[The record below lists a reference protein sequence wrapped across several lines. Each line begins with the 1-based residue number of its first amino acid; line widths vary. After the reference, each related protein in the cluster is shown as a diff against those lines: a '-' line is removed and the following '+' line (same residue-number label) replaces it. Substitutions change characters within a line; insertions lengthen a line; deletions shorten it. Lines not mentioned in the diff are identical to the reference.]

1 MNTQELLELLESGN
15 VTVHTPETF
24 QFKEVFNEMDTSM
37 NPGMREFVSL
47 DNPYVTMT
55 FDTDFHDSG
64 EPYCSV
70 FATDE
75 TGDHMLLTEDERGNV
90 VGHMNEVEYFINR
103 NFDEGFYETQEAE
116 SKIDGWQDLVSPV
129 DEDYERYIE
138 QLALEEN
145 ERMESEESWAD
156 DILSIDEEPPTLE
169 ELNEMNPPEEDLSNL
184 SFEEQAE
191 WIAEEL
197 QPGGKIDRFIEE
209 LKLGEKPSAQEKFE
223 LAGNDRNVSD
233 TTKEYFKPSPEKQ
246 PYFDIMKTGF
256 IPFEIREG
264 YHGKDAAP
272 DDIKISKEV
281 INDIRMNVD
290 PDFGYI
296 AGVDT
301 SKFHTR
307 NEDGETKNV
316 SIIPMTYEDL
326 KPYMTETNLFEEK
339 DVVSVRA
346 IKEYGDRISVQGE
359 RFAVN
364 NLVTFEV
371 KLKNQEVHRSTMVID
386 DTGTA
391 LARMDF
397 LATDLYHSFHIDTN
411 NPYIGGDDLRLIHFE
426 KLDRTN
432 VENPG
437 HFKCM
442 DGKDENFRE
451 NFKKEIEDR
460 IPGFLQDYCDRY
472 GESLESGKFDVIDR
486 KDYMEMR
493 LDDISSAHKSLH
505 NMTNITE
512 LYRESLEAKAYAANK
527 RAGELDN
534 EINLIDTER
543 KKVSPDSEEY
553 KTLSD
558 KIENCKEKWADSYS
572 EYKDLKQK
580 YEEFSKDSAPIRDTY
595 IDLNRQY
602 EYLSKEYEQ
611 HFNNL
616 DSNGISYEKPGI
628 ERTPQEQFSRLC
640 DITVLRNDQVP
651 TYLSV
656 DAKDII
662 SEKADVIRLAGEGLQ
677 DIVNAY
683 NADIENPIEQIQ
695 FLGDERDP
703 ESISESNL
711 YTASGYEIQAHSM
724 TTDINRYLANNPE
737 KNMETSK
744 DTAIGEPHRPYIEN
758 SGHVDE
764 TNSKLYAGEK
774 AEGSDKTRQ
783 EIREDFI
790 DKAIYDGNSPESVT
804 LTDRSTSEGM
814 TDTGLYHEMEAMK
827 QTIDAHPGE
836 KVSDIDGFREEV
848 LERKEQL
855 DEQIPKPDIEEFG
868 RTDSTD
874 QEENPNHTDTNDVK
888 NADFD
893 NRIARSIH
901 GARGAVD
908 VEKKAEISKEK
919 LSQLKQEAEQEA
931 KETGRDKEEIF
942 REKKEDLQYKL
953 DKISDDIKHFK
964 GKMESYNYVEPRFIG
979 QHCGFQAAK
988 AEFDSAIHL
997 YEAIGGKVGDGAFV
1011 TKGVD
1016 SMMLFLSKMEFY
1028 GSNIATT
1035 MIIDRFAD
1043 IDTVSNIRD
1052 IFHGDS
1058 GRDVN
1063 MYGGGLS
1070 RFLQNAVGIGTVIQ
1084 TPAVFITQTIMRV
1097 MNWTPADIAKMMDK
1111 PYFQRDRDVDNDRTN
1126 DVSKEKQDTDKSEI
1140 RPDVE
1145 KQPDEAETADVSAD
1159 DVEKQDIERTQP
1171 EGFVPDMDNH
1181 EEEKDAADRESEQ
1194 NDIEKKDEEADETER
1209 SERENDKIEQEDI
1222 DGITSEVD
1230 KDSDSIEQK
1239 PEDKQEP
1246 DNIEKDETDTK
1257 ESDDVEKEEQ
1267 DDADAKESDDI
1278 EQAELDEIDPREP
1291 DKMEKEDDA
1300 DSKEPD
1306 DIENDETDAKESDDI
1321 EKEEQKDADVKESDD
1336 TEQAE
1341 PDEIDTREPDKTEKE
1356 DDADSKEPDDIES
1369 TEADTEK
1376 SEDVKKEEPDE
1387 PEAVDKEASIESA
1400 GASENHSDM
1409 FENSL
1414 ERNQTAEEGQKE
1426 QDAISEQ
1433 TDIETETE
1441 NDKSDAAV
1449 LENSMDILEDF
1460 VEPEEFEEQD
1470 NAAGE
1475 NAVESEEENITM
1487 ADRIESAVNGEEE
1500 LDTVLEQ
1507 VADDIMDGVEP
1518 EEAMSAIL
1526 EGVSSAIEHGADAES
1541 VGDVIY
1547 EVSNMFGDSPIE
1559 TMDTMLDTMAE
1570 HGIDSNMLEA
1580 VQEHVA
1586 EIYDSIET
1594 PFEDTA
1600 YGELD
1605 GVEFTEEDTVD
1616 SISGEAD
1623 LDITYGTLD
1632 MFDSMMETADFDMI
1646 ETDMQFVDHAE
1657 DMQDDFESQ
1666 GFPNDI
1672 AADVSANMYEQ
1683 MASDY
1688 DNGMDV
1694 FDDTYLQQ
1702 LESQSLDSV
1711 QSMMGNSSDVNFEM
1725 DHVENG
1731 FETNPMEQQFG
1742 QDVQNID
1749 YAPNDV
1755 DMNQMQQANMDY
1767 FNDFD
1772 NGFPLE

>member
-47 DNPYVTMT
+47 DNPNVTMT

-307 NEDGETKNV
+307 NEDGKTKNV

-493 LDDISSAHKSLH
+493 LDDISSVHKSLH

-572 EYKDLKQK
+572 EYKDSKQK

-616 DSNGISYEKPGI
+616 DSNGISYEEPGM

-677 DIVNAY
+677 DIVDAY

-737 KNMETSK
+737 KNMETPK
-744 DTAIGEPHRPYIEN
+744 DTAIGEPHRPYIEK

-783 EIREDFI
+783 EIRENFI

-836 KVSDIDGFREEV
+836 KVSDIDRFREEV

-855 DEQIPKPDIEEFG
+855 DEHIPEPDIEKFG
-868 RTDSTD
+868 RTDSSD
-874 QEENPNHTDTNDVK
+874 QEANPNHSDTNNAK

-919 LSQLKQEAEQEA
+919 LSQLKQESEQEA

-1052 IFHGDS
+1052 LFHGDS

-1063 MYGGGLS
+1063 RYGGGLS

-1111 PYFQRDRDVDNDRTN
+1111 PYFQRERDVDNDKTN

-1140 RPDVE
+1140 QPDVE
-1145 KQPDEAETADVSAD
+1145 KQPDEAENADVSAD
-1159 DVEKQDIERTQP
+1159 DAKKQDIEWTQA
-1171 EGFVPDMDNH
+1171 EGFAPDVDNH
-1181 EEEKDAADRESEQ
+1181 EEEKDAADREAEQ
-1194 NDIEKKDEEADETER
+1194 NDIEKQNEEADETER
-1209 SERENDKIEQEDI
+1209 SERENDKIEQQDT
-1222 DGITSEVD
+1222 DGTTSEVD

-1239 PEDKQEP
+1239 IEDEQEP
-1246 DNIEKDETDTK
+1246 E
-1257 ESDDVEKEEQ
+1257 
-1267 DDADAKESDDI
+1267 DI
-1278 EQAELDEIDPREP
+1278 EQAEPDEIDTREP
-1291 DKMEKEDDA
+1291 DKTEKEDDA

-1356 DDADSKEPDDIES
+1356 DDVDSKEPDDIES

-1387 PEAVDKEASIESA
+1387 PEAVDKEESIESV

-1449 LENSMDILEDF
+1449 LENSMDMLEDS

-1657 DMQDDFESQ
+1657 EMQDDFESQ

-1672 AADVSANMYEQ
+1672 AAEVSANMYEQ

-1711 QSMMGNSSDVNFEM
+1711 QSMMENSSDVNFEM

-1731 FETNPMEQQFG
+1731 FEINPMEQQFG

>member
-874 QEENPNHTDTNDVK
+874 QEENPNHTDT
-888 NADFD
+888 
-893 NRIARSIH
+893 
-901 GARGAVD
+901 
-908 VEKKAEISKEK
+908 
-919 LSQLKQEAEQEA
+919 
-931 KETGRDKEEIF
+931 
-942 REKKEDLQYKL
+942 
-953 DKISDDIKHFK
+953 
-964 GKMESYNYVEPRFIG
+964 
-979 QHCGFQAAK
+979 
-988 AEFDSAIHL
+988 
-997 YEAIGGKVGDGAFV
+997 
-1011 TKGVD
+1011 
-1016 SMMLFLSKMEFY
+1016 
-1028 GSNIATT
+1028 
-1035 MIIDRFAD
+1035 
-1043 IDTVSNIRD
+1043 
-1052 IFHGDS
+1052 
-1058 GRDVN
+1058 
-1063 MYGGGLS
+1063 
-1070 RFLQNAVGIGTVIQ
+1070 
-1084 TPAVFITQTIMRV
+1084 
-1097 MNWTPADIAKMMDK
+1097 
-1111 PYFQRDRDVDNDRTN
+1111 
-1126 DVSKEKQDTDKSEI
+1126 TDKSEI

-1449 LENSMDILEDF
+1449 LENSMDMLEDF

>member
-47 DNPYVTMT
+47 DNPNVTMT

-493 LDDISSAHKSLH
+493 LDDISSVHKSLH

-572 EYKDLKQK
+572 EYKDSKQK

-616 DSNGISYEKPGI
+616 DSNGISYEEPGM

-677 DIVNAY
+677 DIVDAY

-737 KNMETSK
+737 KNMETPK
-744 DTAIGEPHRPYIEN
+744 DTAIGEPHRPYIEK

-783 EIREDFI
+783 EIRENFI

-836 KVSDIDGFREEV
+836 KVSDIDRFREEV

-855 DEQIPKPDIEEFG
+855 DEHIPKPDIEKFG
-868 RTDSTD
+868 RTDSSD
-874 QEENPNHTDTNDVK
+874 QEANPNHSDTNNAK

-919 LSQLKQEAEQEA
+919 LSQLKQESEQEA
-931 KETGRDKEEIF
+931 KETGRYKEEIF

-1052 IFHGDS
+1052 LFHGDS

-1063 MYGGGLS
+1063 RYGGGLS

-1111 PYFQRDRDVDNDRTN
+1111 PYFQRERDVDNDKTN

-1140 RPDVE
+1140 QPDVE
-1145 KQPDEAETADVSAD
+1145 KQPDEAENADVSAD
-1159 DVEKQDIERTQP
+1159 DAKKQDIEWTQA
-1171 EGFVPDMDNH
+1171 EGFAPDVDNH
-1181 EEEKDAADRESEQ
+1181 EEEKDAADREAEQ
-1194 NDIEKKDEEADETER
+1194 NDIEKQNEEADETER
-1209 SERENDKIEQEDI
+1209 SERENDKIEQQDT
-1222 DGITSEVD
+1222 DGTTSEVD

-1239 PEDKQEP
+1239 IEDEQEPED
-1246 DNIEKDETDTK
+1246 T
-1257 ESDDVEKEEQ
+1257 
-1267 DDADAKESDDI
+1267 
-1278 EQAELDEIDPREP
+1278 EQAEPDEIDTREP
-1291 DKMEKEDDA
+1291 DKTEKEDDA

-1387 PEAVDKEASIESA
+1387 PEAVDKEESIESV

-1449 LENSMDILEDF
+1449 LENSMDMLEDS

-1657 DMQDDFESQ
+1657 EMQDDFESQ

-1672 AADVSANMYEQ
+1672 AAEVSANMYEQ

-1711 QSMMGNSSDVNFEM
+1711 QSMMENSSDVNFEM

-1731 FETNPMEQQFG
+1731 FEINPMEQQFG

>member
-1 MNTQELLELLESGN
+1 MKMNTQELLELLESGN

-47 DNPYVTMT
+47 DNPNVTMT

-493 LDDISSAHKSLH
+493 LDDISSVHKSLH

-527 RAGELDN
+527 HAGELDN

-572 EYKDLKQK
+572 EYKDSKQK

-616 DSNGISYEKPGI
+616 DSNGISYEEPGM

-677 DIVNAY
+677 DIVDAY

-737 KNMETSK
+737 KNMETPK
-744 DTAIGEPHRPYIEN
+744 DTAIGEPHRPYIEK

-783 EIREDFI
+783 EIRENFI

-836 KVSDIDGFREEV
+836 KVSDIDRFREEV

-855 DEQIPKPDIEEFG
+855 DEHIPKPDIEKFG
-868 RTDSTD
+868 RTDSSD
-874 QEENPNHTDTNDVK
+874 QEANPNHSDTNNAK

-919 LSQLKQEAEQEA
+919 LSQLKQESEQEA

-1052 IFHGDS
+1052 LFHGDS

-1063 MYGGGLS
+1063 RYGGGLS

-1111 PYFQRDRDVDNDRTN
+1111 PYFQRERDVDNDKTN

-1140 RPDVE
+1140 QPDVE
-1145 KQPDEAETADVSAD
+1145 KQPDEAENADVSAD
-1159 DVEKQDIERTQP
+1159 DAKKQDIEWTQA
-1171 EGFVPDMDNH
+1171 EGFAPDVDNH
-1181 EEEKDAADRESEQ
+1181 EEEKDAADREAEQ
-1194 NDIEKKDEEADETER
+1194 NDIEKQNEEADETER
-1209 SERENDKIEQEDI
+1209 SERENDKIEQQDT
-1222 DGITSEVD
+1222 DGTTSEVD

-1239 PEDKQEP
+1239 IEDEQEP
-1246 DNIEKDETDTK
+1246 E
-1257 ESDDVEKEEQ
+1257 
-1267 DDADAKESDDI
+1267 DI
-1278 EQAELDEIDPREP
+1278 EQAEPDEIDTREP
-1291 DKMEKEDDA
+1291 DKTEKEDDA

-1387 PEAVDKEASIESA
+1387 PEAVDKEESIESV

-1449 LENSMDILEDF
+1449 LENSMDMLEDS

-1526 EGVSSAIEHGADAES
+1526 EGVSSAIEHGVDAES

-1657 DMQDDFESQ
+1657 EMQDDFESQ

-1672 AADVSANMYEQ
+1672 AAEVSANMYEQ

-1711 QSMMGNSSDVNFEM
+1711 QSMMENSSDVNFEM

-1731 FETNPMEQQFG
+1731 FEINPMEQQFG

>member
-47 DNPYVTMT
+47 DNPNVTMT

-75 TGDHMLLTEDERGNV
+75 TGYHMLLTEDERGNV

-493 LDDISSAHKSLH
+493 LDDISSVHKSLH

-572 EYKDLKQK
+572 EYKDSKQK

-616 DSNGISYEKPGI
+616 DSNGISYEEPGM

-677 DIVNAY
+677 DIVDAY

-737 KNMETSK
+737 KNMETPK
-744 DTAIGEPHRPYIEN
+744 DTAIGEPHRPYIEK

-783 EIREDFI
+783 EIRENFI

-836 KVSDIDGFREEV
+836 KVSDIDRFREEV

-855 DEQIPKPDIEEFG
+855 DEHIPKPDIEKFG
-868 RTDSTD
+868 RTDSSD
-874 QEENPNHTDTNDVK
+874 QEANPNHSDTNNAK

-919 LSQLKQEAEQEA
+919 LSQLKQESEQEA
-931 KETGRDKEEIF
+931 KETGRYKEEIF

-1052 IFHGDS
+1052 LFHGDS

-1063 MYGGGLS
+1063 RYGGGLS

-1111 PYFQRDRDVDNDRTN
+1111 PYFQRERDVDNDKTN

-1140 RPDVE
+1140 QPDVE
-1145 KQPDEAETADVSAD
+1145 KQPDEAENADVSAD
-1159 DVEKQDIERTQP
+1159 DAKKQDIEWTQA
-1171 EGFVPDMDNH
+1171 EGFAPDVDNH
-1181 EEEKDAADRESEQ
+1181 EEEKDAADREAEQ
-1194 NDIEKKDEEADETER
+1194 NDIEKQNEEADETER
-1209 SERENDKIEQEDI
+1209 SERENDKIEQQDT
-1222 DGITSEVD
+1222 DGTTSEVD

-1239 PEDKQEP
+1239 IEDEQEPED
-1246 DNIEKDETDTK
+1246 T
-1257 ESDDVEKEEQ
+1257 
-1267 DDADAKESDDI
+1267 
-1278 EQAELDEIDPREP
+1278 EQAEPDEIDTREP
-1291 DKMEKEDDA
+1291 DKTEKEDDA

-1387 PEAVDKEASIESA
+1387 PEAVDKEESIESV

-1449 LENSMDILEDF
+1449 LENSMDMLEDS

-1657 DMQDDFESQ
+1657 EMQDDFESQ

-1672 AADVSANMYEQ
+1672 AAEVSANMYEQ

-1711 QSMMGNSSDVNFEM
+1711 QSMMENSSDVNFEM

-1731 FETNPMEQQFG
+1731 FEINPMEQQFG

>member
-47 DNPYVTMT
+47 DNLYVTMT

-493 LDDISSAHKSLH
+493 LDDISSVHKSLH

-572 EYKDLKQK
+572 EYKDSKQK

-616 DSNGISYEKPGI
+616 DSNGISYEEPGM

-677 DIVNAY
+677 DIVDAY

-737 KNMETSK
+737 KNMETPK
-744 DTAIGEPHRPYIEN
+744 DTAIGEPHRPYIEK

-783 EIREDFI
+783 EIRENFI

-836 KVSDIDGFREEV
+836 KVSDIDRFREEV

-855 DEQIPKPDIEEFG
+855 DEHIPKPDIEKFG
-868 RTDSTD
+868 RTDSSD
-874 QEENPNHTDTNDVK
+874 QEANPNHSDTNNAK

-919 LSQLKQEAEQEA
+919 LSQLKQESEQEA
-931 KETGRDKEEIF
+931 KETGRYKEEIF

-1052 IFHGDS
+1052 LFHGDS

-1063 MYGGGLS
+1063 RYGGGLS

-1111 PYFQRDRDVDNDRTN
+1111 PYFQRERDVDNDKTN

-1140 RPDVE
+1140 QPDVE
-1145 KQPDEAETADVSAD
+1145 KQPDEAENADVSAD
-1159 DVEKQDIERTQP
+1159 DAKKQDIEWTQA
-1171 EGFVPDMDNH
+1171 EGFAPDVDNH
-1181 EEEKDAADRESEQ
+1181 EEEKDAADREAEQ
-1194 NDIEKKDEEADETER
+1194 NDIEKQNEEADETER
-1209 SERENDKIEQEDI
+1209 SERENDKIEQQDT
-1222 DGITSEVD
+1222 DGTTSEVD

-1239 PEDKQEP
+1239 IEDEQEPED
-1246 DNIEKDETDTK
+1246 T
-1257 ESDDVEKEEQ
+1257 
-1267 DDADAKESDDI
+1267 
-1278 EQAELDEIDPREP
+1278 EQAEPDEIDTREP
-1291 DKMEKEDDA
+1291 DKTEKEDDA

-1387 PEAVDKEASIESA
+1387 PEAVDKEESIESV

-1449 LENSMDILEDF
+1449 LENSMDMLEDS

-1657 DMQDDFESQ
+1657 EMQDDFESQ

-1672 AADVSANMYEQ
+1672 AAEVSANMYEQ

-1711 QSMMGNSSDVNFEM
+1711 QSMMENSSDVNFEM

-1731 FETNPMEQQFG
+1731 FEINPMEQQFG

>member
-1 MNTQELLELLESGN
+1 MNTQELLEQLESGN

-47 DNPYVTMT
+47 DNPNVTMT

-129 DEDYERYIE
+129 DEDYERYME

-197 QPGGKIDRFIEE
+197 QPGGKIDRIIEE

-223 LAGNDRNVSD
+223 LAGNDRSVSD

-246 PYFDIMKTGF
+246 AYFDIMKTGF

-281 INDIRMNVD
+281 VNDIRMNVD

-307 NEDGETKNV
+307 NEDGETKNI
-316 SIIPMTYEDL
+316 SIIPMSYDDL

-346 IKEYGDRISVQGE
+346 VKEYGDTIPIQGE

-371 KLKNQEVHRSTMVID
+371 KLENQEVHRSTMVID

-451 NFKKEIEDR
+451 NFKQEIEDR

-472 GESLESGKFDVIDR
+472 GESLESGKFEVIDR

-493 LDDISSAHKSLH
+493 LDDISATHKSLH
-505 NMTNITE
+505 NLTNITE

-543 KKVSPDSEEY
+543 KKISPDSEEY

-558 KIENCKEKWADSYS
+558 KIESCKEKWAESYS
-572 EYKDLKQK
+572 EYKELKQK
-580 YEEFSKDSAPIRDTY
+580 YEEFSKDFAPIRDTY

-602 EYLSKEYEQ
+602 ENLSKEYEQ

-616 DSNGISYEKPGI
+616 DSNGISYEEPGI
-628 ERTPQEQFSRLC
+628 ERTPQEQFARIC
-640 DITVLRNDQVP
+640 DITVLRSDQVP

-656 DAKDII
+656 DAKEMV

-677 DIVNAY
+677 DIVDAY

-737 KNMETSK
+737 KNMETPK

-764 TNSKLYAGEK
+764 TNSKLYAEEK

-783 EIREDFI
+783 EIRENFI

-848 LERKEQL
+848 LERKEQF

-874 QEENPNHTDTNDVK
+874 QEENPKHANTNDAK

-1016 SMMLFLSKMEFY
+1016 GMMLFLSKMEFY

-1052 IFHGDS
+1052 LFHGDS

-1084 TPAVFITQTIMRV
+1084 TPAVFISQTIMRV

-1111 PYFQRDRDVDNDRTN
+1111 PYFQRDKEVDNDRTN
-1126 DVSKEKQDTDKSEI
+1126 DVTKEKQDTDKSEI
-1140 RPDVE
+1140 RADVE
-1145 KQPDEAETADVSAD
+1145 IQPDETEAADVSAD
-1159 DVEKQDIERTQP
+1159 DAEKQDIERTQA
-1171 EGFVPDMDNH
+1171 EGFAPDVDIN
-1181 EEEKDAADRESEQ
+1181 EKEKDAADRESEQ
-1194 NDIEKKDEEADETER
+1194 NAIEKQGEEAER
-1209 SERENDKIEQEDI
+1209 SEQENDKIEQQGTNET
-1222 DGITSEVD
+1222 TSEVD

-1246 DNIEKDETDTK
+1246 DDIEKN
-1257 ESDDVEKEEQ
+1257 
-1267 DDADAKESDDI
+1267 
-1278 EQAELDEIDPREP
+1278 EID
-1291 DKMEKEDDA
+1291 
-1300 DSKEPD
+1300 
-1306 DIENDETDAKESDDI
+1306 TKESDDI
-1321 EKEEQKDADVKESDD
+1321 EKEEQDDVDVKESDNIEQVEPDEMDTRESDKPEKEDDADMKESDD
-1336 TEQAE
+1336 TEEAE
-1341 PDEIDTREPDKTEKE
+1341 SDEIDTREPDKPEIK
-1356 DDADSKEPDDIES
+1356 DDTDSKGTDDIES
-1369 TEADTEK
+1369 TGTDTEK
-1376 SEDVKKEEPDE
+1376 PEDIKKEELE
-1387 PEAVDKEASIESA
+1387 KPENVDKEESIESA
-1400 GASENHSDM
+1400 VENENHSDTL
-1409 FENSL
+1409 ENSL
-1414 ERNQTAEEGQKE
+1414 EQNQTVEEGQKE
-1426 QDAISEQ
+1426 QDAVPE
-1433 TDIETETE
+1433 DNNIETETE

-1449 LENSMDILEDF
+1449 LEDNMDMLEDS
-1460 VEPEEFEEQD
+1460 VEPEEFEEQN

-1672 AADVSANMYEQ
+1672 AADVSADMYEQ

-1694 FDDTYLQQ
+1694 F
-1702 LESQSLDSV
+1702 
-1711 QSMMGNSSDVNFEM
+1711 
-1725 DHVENG
+1725 
-1731 FETNPMEQQFG
+1731 
-1742 QDVQNID
+1742 
-1749 YAPNDV
+1749 
-1755 DMNQMQQANMDY
+1755 
-1767 FNDFD
+1767 
-1772 NGFPLE
+1772 

>member
-47 DNPYVTMT
+47 DNPNVTMT

-75 TGDHMLLTEDERGNV
+75 NGDHMLLTEDERGNV

-129 DEDYERYIE
+129 DEDYERYME

-233 TTKEYFKPSPEKQ
+233 TTKEYFKLSTEKQ

-264 YHGKDAAP
+264 YHGKDEAP

-281 INDIRMNVD
+281 VNDIRMNVD

-316 SIIPMTYEDL
+316 SIIPMSYEDL

-346 IKEYGDRISVQGE
+346 IKEYGETIPVQGE

-371 KLKNQEVHRSTMVID
+371 KLNSQEVHRSTMVID

-397 LATDLYHSFHIDTN
+397 IATDLYHSFHIDTN

-543 KKVSPDSEEY
+543 KKLSPDSEEY

-558 KIENCKEKWADSYS
+558 KIESCKEKWAESYS
-572 EYKDLKQK
+572 DYKDLKQK
-580 YEEFSKDSAPIRDTY
+580 YEEFSRDSAPIRDTY

-602 EYLSKEYEQ
+602 ENLSKEYEQ

-616 DSNGISYEKPGI
+616 DSNGISYEEPGI

-640 DITVLRNDQVP
+640 DITALRNDQVP

-656 DAKDII
+656 DAKDIV
-662 SEKADVIRLAGEGLQ
+662 SEKEDVIRLAGEGLQ
-677 DIVNAY
+677 DIVDAY
-683 NADIENPIEQIQ
+683 NADLENPIEQIQ

-737 KNMETSK
+737 KNMETPK
-744 DTAIGEPHRPYIEN
+744 DTAIGEPHRPYIEK

-783 EIREDFI
+783 EIRENFI

-855 DEQIPKPDIEEFG
+855 DEQILKPDIEEFG
-868 RTDSTD
+868 RTDSSD
-874 QEENPNHTDTNDVK
+874 QEANPNHSDTDNAK

-893 NRIARSIH
+893 NRIARSIY

-997 YEAIGGKVGDGAFV
+997 YETIGGKVGDGAFV

-1140 RPDVE
+1140 RPDVD
-1145 KQPDEAETADVSAD
+1145 KQPDEAESADVSAD
-1159 DVEKQDIERTQP
+1159 DVEKQDIERTQA

-1194 NDIEKKDEEADETER
+1194 NDIEKQEEEADDTER
-1209 SERENDKIEQEDI
+1209 SERENDKIEQQDT
-1222 DGITSEVD
+1222 DGTTSEVD

-1239 PEDKQEP
+1239 IEDEQEL
-1246 DNIEKDETDTK
+1246 E
-1257 ESDDVEKEEQ
+1257 
-1267 DDADAKESDDI
+1267 DI
-1278 EQAELDEIDPREP
+1278 EQAEPDEIDTREP
-1291 DKMEKEDDA
+1291 DKTEKEDDV

-1356 DDADSKEPDDIES
+1356 DDADSKELDDIES

-1387 PEAVDKEASIESA
+1387 PEAVDKEESIESA
-1400 GASENHSDM
+1400 GASENHLDM

-1426 QDAISEQ
+1426 QDTISEQ

-1449 LENSMDILEDF
+1449 LEDNMDMLEDS
-1460 VEPEEFEEQD
+1460 VEPEEFEEQN

-1616 SISGEAD
+1616 FISGEAD
-1623 LDITYGTLD
+1623 LDITYGTLN

-1646 ETDMQFVDHAE
+1646 EIDMQFVDHAE

>member
-24 QFKEVFNEMDTSM
+24 QFKEVFNVMDTSM

-47 DNPYVTMT
+47 DNPNVTMT

-493 LDDISSAHKSLH
+493 LDDISSVHKSLH

-527 RAGELDN
+527 HAGELDN

-572 EYKDLKQK
+572 EYKDSKQK

-616 DSNGISYEKPGI
+616 DSNGISYEEPGM

-677 DIVNAY
+677 DIVDAY

-737 KNMETSK
+737 KNMETPK
-744 DTAIGEPHRPYIEN
+744 DTAIGEPHRPYIEK

-783 EIREDFI
+783 EIRENFI

-836 KVSDIDGFREEV
+836 KVSDIDRFREEV

-855 DEQIPKPDIEEFG
+855 DEHIPKPDIEKFG
-868 RTDSTD
+868 RTDSSD
-874 QEENPNHTDTNDVK
+874 QEANPNHSDTNNAK

-919 LSQLKQEAEQEA
+919 LSQLKQESEQEA

-1052 IFHGDS
+1052 LFHGDS

-1063 MYGGGLS
+1063 RYGGGLS

-1111 PYFQRDRDVDNDRTN
+1111 PYFQRERDVDNDKTN

-1140 RPDVE
+1140 QPDVE
-1145 KQPDEAETADVSAD
+1145 KQPDEAENADVSAD
-1159 DVEKQDIERTQP
+1159 DAKKQDIEWTQA
-1171 EGFVPDMDNH
+1171 EGFAPDVDNH
-1181 EEEKDAADRESEQ
+1181 EEEKDAADREAEQ
-1194 NDIEKKDEEADETER
+1194 NDIEKQNEEADETER
-1209 SERENDKIEQEDI
+1209 SERENDKIEQQDT
-1222 DGITSEVD
+1222 DGTTSEVD

-1239 PEDKQEP
+1239 IEDEQEP
-1246 DNIEKDETDTK
+1246 E
-1257 ESDDVEKEEQ
+1257 
-1267 DDADAKESDDI
+1267 DI
-1278 EQAELDEIDPREP
+1278 EQAEPDEIDTREP
-1291 DKMEKEDDA
+1291 DKTEKEDDA

-1387 PEAVDKEASIESA
+1387 PEAVDKEESIESV

-1449 LENSMDILEDF
+1449 LENSMDMLEDS

-1526 EGVSSAIEHGADAES
+1526 EGVSSAIEHGVDAES

-1657 DMQDDFESQ
+1657 EMQDDFESQ

-1672 AADVSANMYEQ
+1672 AAEVSANMYEQ

-1711 QSMMGNSSDVNFEM
+1711 QSMMENSSDVNFEM

-1731 FETNPMEQQFG
+1731 FEINPMEQQFG